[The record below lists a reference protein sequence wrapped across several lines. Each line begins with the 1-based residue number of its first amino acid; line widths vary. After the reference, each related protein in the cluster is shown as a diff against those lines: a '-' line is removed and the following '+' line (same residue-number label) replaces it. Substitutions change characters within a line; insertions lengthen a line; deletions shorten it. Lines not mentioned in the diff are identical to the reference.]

1 MAHLFSSWNYT
12 YFSSLCTLLDLI
24 LDSFYRRSLEGETKI
39 WSYMGRNQSNPNS
52 SRYVHTGTSM
62 KSLAHCNILS
72 DSSNDILSFH
82 SSQVDDTIGSGT
94 PNEEISPDKGWSE
107 NQFTLSAPL
116 FFNLSQQ
123 TMPLWSPSLMA
134 VSVIFSAGVCPDCSY
149 LTEHPIFSCMVTWVS
164 FTLFTHWRTHNP
176 FLFQRP
182 LLLSVHS
189 FSSFLF
195 LFFFLY
201 LPSVLRIQQ
210 VLDSIS
216 QRVSVA
222 TSIYQDFV

>member
-1 MAHLFSSWNYT
+1 
-12 YFSSLCTLLDLI
+12 
-24 LDSFYRRSLEGETKI
+24 
-39 WSYMGRNQSNPNS
+39 
-52 SRYVHTGTSM
+52 M
-62 KSLAHCNILS
+62 KSLAHSNILS
-72 DSSNDILSFH
+72 ESSNDMLSFH
-82 SSQVDDTIGSGT
+82 NSQVDDTIGSGT

-123 TMPLWSPSLMA
+123 IMPLQSPSLMA

-149 LTEHPIFSCMVTWVS
+149 LTEHPIFPCMVTWVS

-176 FLFQRP
+176 FLFQHP
-182 LLLSVHS
+182 LLSVHS
-189 FSSFLF
+189 SSLLSSSF

-201 LPSVLRIQQ
+201 LPSVLVLRIHQA
-210 VLDSIS
+210 LDSTTS